1 LFVCVSKN
9 AGFSRKNS
17 PVHGLLML
25 IYPWFFDTH
34 HSPFIFT
41 SFFNLYITFL
51 YLIFC
56 FVWEI
61 WTNHLEHVYS
71 CQMFHSWNLD
81 VPWKTFVLSKKDC
94 AARCSLLGNDPYAP
108 GRDRDPKTLQLRDRL
123 GRCWLGHNWTAL
135 IGKNLR
141 ENEIRYGMI
150 RHNKAIGFWASI
162 FRQTHTVYHGAWWYT
177 ILYYIVLWMEKKSCT
192 PLDGWNPTNNGMFT
206 T

>member
-81 VPWKTFVLSKKDC
+81 VPWKTFVLSKKRLRGQVLFAWKWSVC
-94 AARCSLLGNDPYAP
+94 PWSRSWSQDPSTSGP
-108 GRDRDPKTLQLRDRL
+108 
-123 GRCWLGHNWTAL
+123 
-135 IGKNLR
+135 
-141 ENEIRYGMI
+141 
-150 RHNKAIGFWASI
+150 
-162 FRQTHTVYHGAWWYT
+162 TVQMLTG
-177 ILYYIVLWMEKKSCT
+177 
-192 PLDGWNPTNNGMFT
+192 P
-206 T
+206 